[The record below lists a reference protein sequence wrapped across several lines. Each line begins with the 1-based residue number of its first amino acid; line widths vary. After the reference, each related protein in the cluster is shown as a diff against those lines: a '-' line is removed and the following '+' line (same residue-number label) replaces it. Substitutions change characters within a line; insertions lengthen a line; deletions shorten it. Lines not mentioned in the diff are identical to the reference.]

1 MPLKFEIPAL
11 RNLTKRVSENF
22 RLLSTDFC
30 VLEASFCVSYIKSA
44 ETGWFYARHIVIQG
58 AGHFFASD
66 PILEPGSRSSEA
78 AGPIRR
84 FFEERL

>member
-1 MPLKFEIPAL
+1 
-11 RNLTKRVSENF
+11 VF
-22 RLLSTDFC
+22 RKIFGFFPRIFAC
-30 VLEASFCVSYIKSA
+30 WKPVFASLIKSA

-84 FFEERL
+84 FFKERL